1 MQNAGSQ
8 ISWIVPNLELIS
20 SIMSVCDVMYVIW
33 MATCSCVADY
43 IDQCLIRID
52 YLGSWDSGTGI
63 KDIKVFQRD
72 CMANLRREETQSI
85 SITIIIHFGIRTS
98 PPLKKTRRTIQRITQ
113 LASRAVPSA
122 SHLTYLAS
130 LADKAAVTKRHTYS
144 SQPPEIWEMDNS
156 IIKDLWI
163 GISVEVSQ
171 SAIRFA
177 KFAVYGRYQFWFD
190 IISTLFSSSSSPL
203 LLTPFL

>member
-1 MQNAGSQ
+1 MGEEAKTQNRLQTELIPARINTNAIAASSGRICKTQPGSQ

-63 KDIKVFQRD
+63 KDIKVFQCD

-130 LADKAAVTKRHTYS
+130 LADKAAVTKRQIHT
-144 SQPPEIWEMDNS
+144 PPD
-156 IIKDLWI
+156 
-163 GISVEVSQ
+163 
-171 SAIRFA
+171 
-177 KFAVYGRYQFWFD
+177 
-190 IISTLFSSSSSPL
+190 LFSATRDL
-203 LLTPFL
+203 RDG